1 MESFLK
7 SFILHLKFKNGKKE
21 KKIKFLASDIENP
34 QDIFPI
40 SVRTFRTESIL
51 QFRERKEYGL
61 MNKGM
66 LRADQ
71 GFPYM

>member
-51 QFRERKEYGL
+51 
-61 MNKGM
+61 
-66 LRADQ
+66 
-71 GFPYM
+71 